1 MKRPPKVYHRTLRT
15 LRNVLLALLA
25 LWLWWASQ
33 GYPALTPQQ
42 ALRWQEQVHM
52 VEKVDYLDTLPVGIN
67 GEDRLVLAE
76 EKDLLEVCVAQKVG
90 FLRWSGRNL
99 VRYHREQELQ
109 AVPMMWE
116 DNLEGSLLL
125 FAWAPEGTHRVE
137 GVLTDT
143 RYDEPVQ
150 VFFKGEEKMGS
161 LFLCRGERPTE
172 EEWLGFFF
180 DLNSPQDLSYQQR
193 ALRYQIE
200 VRAYDQG
207 GNLLAENSYGV

>member
-15 LRNVLLALLA
+15 LRNVFLALLA

-33 GYPALTPQQ
+33 GYPALTPRQT
-42 ALRWQEQVHM
+42 LRWQEQVHM
-52 VEKVDYLDTLPVGIN
+52 VEKVDYLDTLPVGLKDK
-67 GEDRLVLAE
+67 DRLVLAE

-90 FLRWSGRNL
+90 FLRWSGWNL

-109 AVPMMWE
+109 AMPVMWE
-116 DNLEGSLLL
+116 GIGEGPLLL

-150 VFFKGEEKMGS
+150 VFFEGEEKMGS
-161 LFLCRGERPTE
+161 LFFCQGERPTE

-180 DLNSPQDLSYQQR
+180 DLNRPQDLSYQQR
-193 ALRYQIE
+193 TLRYQIE

-207 GNLLAENSYGV
+207 GNLLAESSYGV

>member
-15 LRNVLLALLA
+15 LRNVFLALLA

-33 GYPALTPQQ
+33 GYPALTPRQT
-42 ALRWQEQVHM
+42 LRWQEQVHM
-52 VEKVDYLDTLPVGIN
+52 VEKVDYLDTLPVGLKDK
-67 GEDRLVLAE
+67 DRLVLAE

-90 FLRWSGRNL
+90 FLRWSGWNL

-109 AVPMMWE
+109 SMPVMWE
-116 DNLEGSLLL
+116 GIGEGPLLL

-150 VFFKGEEKMGS
+150 VFFEGEEKMGS
-161 LFLCRGERPTE
+161 LFFCQGERPTE

-180 DLNSPQDLSYQQR
+180 DLNSPQDLTYQQR
-193 ALRYQIE
+193 TLRYKIE

-207 GNLLAENSYGV
+207 GNLLAESSYGV

>member
-1 MKRPPKVYHRTLRT
+1 MKRPPKVYHRALRT

-25 LWLWWASQ
+25 LWLGWASQ
-33 GYPALTPQQ
+33 GYPALTPRQ

-52 VEKVDYLDTLPVGIN
+52 VEKVDYLDTLPVGLKDK
-67 GEDRLVLAE
+67 DRLVLAE
-76 EKDLLEVCVAQKVG
+76 GKDLLEVCVAQKVG
-90 FLRWSGRNL
+90 FFRWSGRNL

-109 AVPMMWE
+109 VVPVMWE

-125 FAWAPEGTHRVE
+125 FSWAPEGTHRVE

-150 VFFKGEEKMGS
+150 VFFEGEEKMGS
-161 LFLCRGERPTE
+161 LLLCRGERPTE

-193 ALRYQIE
+193 TLRYQIE

-207 GNLLAENSYGV
+207 GNLLAESSYGV

>member
-15 LRNVLLALLA
+15 LRNVFQALLA

-33 GYPALTPQQ
+33 SYPALTPRQ

-52 VEKVDYLDTLPVGIN
+52 VEKVDYLDTLPVGLKDK
-67 GEDRLVLAE
+67 DRLVLAE
-76 EKDLLEVCVAQKVG
+76 GKDLLEVCVAQKIG
-90 FLRWSGRNL
+90 FLRWSGWNL

-109 AVPMMWE
+109 TVPVMWE

-125 FAWAPEGTHRVE
+125 FSWAPEGTHRVE

-150 VFFKGEEKMGS
+150 VFFEGEEKMGS

-193 ALRYQIE
+193 TLRYQIE

-207 GNLLAENSYGV
+207 GNLLAESSYGV

>member
-1 MKRPPKVYHRTLRT
+1 MKRPPKVYHRALRT

-33 GYPALTPQQ
+33 GYSVLTPRQ
-42 ALRWQEQVHM
+42 ALRWQEQAHM
-52 VEKVDYLDTLPVGIN
+52 VEKVDYLDTLPVGLN

-76 EKDLLEVCVAQKVG
+76 KKDLLEVCVAQKVG

-109 AVPMMWE
+109 AIPVMWE

-125 FAWAPEGTHRVE
+125 FVWAPEGTYRVE

-150 VFFKGEEKMGS
+150 VFFEGEEKMGS

-180 DLNSPQDLSYQQR
+180 DLNSPQDLTYQQR
-193 ALRYQIE
+193 TLRYQIE

-207 GNLLAENSYGV
+207 GNLLAESSYGV

>member
-52 VEKVDYLDTLPVGIN
+52 VEKVDYLDTLPVGLKDK
-67 GEDRLVLAE
+67 DRLVLAE

-109 AVPMMWE
+109 AVPVMWE

-125 FAWAPEGTHRVE
+125 FAWAPEGTYRVE

-150 VFFKGEEKMGS
+150 VFFEGEEKMGS

-180 DLNSPQDLSYQQR
+180 DLNSPQVLSYQQR
-193 ALRYQIE
+193 TLRYKIE

-207 GNLLAENSYGV
+207 GNLLRESSYGV

>member
-42 ALRWQEQVHM
+42 ALRWQEKVHM
-52 VEKVDYLDTLPVGIN
+52 VEKVDYLDTLPVGLKDK
-67 GEDRLVLAE
+67 DRLVLAE
-76 EKDLLEVCVAQKVG
+76 KKDLLEVCVAQKVG

-109 AVPMMWE
+109 AVPVMWE

-125 FAWAPEGTHRVE
+125 FAWAPEGTYRVE

-150 VFFKGEEKMGS
+150 VFFEGEEKMGS

-193 ALRYQIE
+193 TLRYQIE

-207 GNLLAENSYGV
+207 GNLLRESSYGV

>member
-1 MKRPPKVYHRTLRT
+1 MKRPPKVYHRALRT

-33 GYPALTPQQ
+33 GYPALTPRQ

-52 VEKVDYLDTLPVGIN
+52 VEKVDYLDTLPVGLKDK
-67 GEDRLVLAE
+67 DRLVLAE
-76 EKDLLEVCVAQKVG
+76 GKDLLEVCVAQKVG
-90 FLRWSGRNL
+90 FLRWSGWNL

-109 AVPMMWE
+109 AVPVMWE

-125 FAWAPEGTHRVE
+125 FSWAPEGTHRVE

-150 VFFKGEEKMGS
+150 VFFEGEEKMGS
-161 LFLCRGERPTE
+161 LLLCRGERPTE

-193 ALRYQIE
+193 TLRYQIE

-207 GNLLAENSYGV
+207 GNLLAKSSYGV

>member
-1 MKRPPKVYHRTLRT
+1 MKRPPKVYHRALRT

-33 GYPALTPQQ
+33 GYPALTPRQ
-42 ALRWQEQVHM
+42 ALRWQEKVHM
-52 VEKVDYLDTLPVGIN
+52 VEKVDYLDTLPVGLKDK
-67 GEDRLVLAE
+67 DRLVLAE
-76 EKDLLEVCVAQKVG
+76 KKDLLEVCVAQKVG

-109 AVPMMWE
+109 AVPVMWE

-125 FAWAPEGTHRVE
+125 FVWAPEGTYRVE

-150 VFFKGEEKMGS
+150 VFFEGEEKMGS
-161 LFLCRGERPTE
+161 LFLCQGERPTE

-193 ALRYQIE
+193 TLRYQIE
-200 VRAYDQG
+200 VQAYDQG
-207 GNLLAENSYGV
+207 GNLLAESSYGV

>member
-15 LRNVLLALLA
+15 LRNVFLALLA

-33 GYPALTPQQ
+33 GYPALTPRQT
-42 ALRWQEQVHM
+42 LRWQEQVHM
-52 VEKVDYLDTLPVGIN
+52 VEKVDYLDTLPVGLKDK
-67 GEDRLVLAE
+67 DRLVLAE

-90 FLRWSGRNL
+90 FLRWSGWNL

-109 AVPMMWE
+109 AMPVMWE
-116 DNLEGSLLL
+116 GIGEGPLLL

-150 VFFKGEEKMGS
+150 VFFEGEEKMGS
-161 LFLCRGERPTE
+161 LFFCQGERPTE

-193 ALRYQIE
+193 TLRYQIE

-207 GNLLAENSYGV
+207 GNLLAESSYGV

>member
-1 MKRPPKVYHRTLRT
+1 MKRPPKVYHRALRT

-33 GYPALTPQQ
+33 GYPALTPRQ
-42 ALRWQEQVHM
+42 ALRWQEKVHM
-52 VEKVDYLDTLPVGIN
+52 VEKVDYLDTLPVGLKDK
-67 GEDRLVLAE
+67 DRLVLAE
-76 EKDLLEVCVAQKVG
+76 EKDLLEVCVAQKIG
-90 FLRWSGRNL
+90 FLRWSGWNL
-99 VRYHREQELQ
+99 VRYHREQKLQ
-109 AVPMMWE
+109 AVPVMWE

-150 VFFKGEEKMGS
+150 VFFEGEEKMGS

-180 DLNSPQDLSYQQR
+180 DLNSPQDLTYQQR
-193 ALRYQIE
+193 TLRYKIE

-207 GNLLAENSYGV
+207 GNLLRESSYGV

>member
-33 GYPALTPQQ
+33 GYPALTPRQP
-42 ALRWQEQVHM
+42 LRWQEQVHM
-52 VEKVDYLDTLPVGIN
+52 AEKVDYLDTLPVGLKDK
-67 GEDRLVLAE
+67 DRLVLAE

-109 AVPMMWE
+109 VVPVMWE

-125 FAWAPEGTHRVE
+125 FSWAPEGTHRVE

-150 VFFKGEEKMGS
+150 VFFEGEEKMGS
-161 LFLCRGERPTE
+161 LFLCQGERPTE

-180 DLNSPQDLSYQQR
+180 DLNRPQDLSYQQR
-193 ALRYQIE
+193 TLRYQIE

-207 GNLLAENSYGV
+207 GNLLAESSYGV

>member
-1 MKRPPKVYHRTLRT
+1 MKRPPKVYHRALRT

-52 VEKVDYLDTLPVGIN
+52 VEKVDYLDTLPVGLKDK
-67 GEDRLVLAE
+67 DRLVLAE
-76 EKDLLEVCVAQKVG
+76 KKDLLEVCVAQKVG

-109 AVPMMWE
+109 AVPVMWE

-125 FAWAPEGTHRVE
+125 FAWAPEGTYRVE

-150 VFFKGEEKMGS
+150 VFFEGEEKMGS

-193 ALRYQIE
+193 TLRYKIE

-207 GNLLAENSYGV
+207 GNLLRESSYGV

>member
-1 MKRPPKVYHRTLRT
+1 MKRPPKVYHRALRT

-52 VEKVDYLDTLPVGIN
+52 VEKVDYLDTLPVGLKDK
-67 GEDRLVLAE
+67 DRLVLAE
-76 EKDLLEVCVAQKVG
+76 GKDLLEVCVAQKIG
-90 FLRWSGRNL
+90 FLRWSGWNL

-109 AVPMMWE
+109 VVPVMWE

-125 FAWAPEGTHRVE
+125 FSWAPEGTHRVE

-150 VFFKGEEKMGS
+150 VFFEGEEKMGS
-161 LFLCRGERPTE
+161 LFFCQGERPTE
-172 EEWLGFFF
+172 EDWLGFFF

-193 ALRYQIE
+193 TLRYQIE

-207 GNLLAENSYGV
+207 GNLLAESSYGV

>member
-1 MKRPPKVYHRTLRT
+1 MKRPPKVYHRALRT

-33 GYPALTPQQ
+33 GYPALTPRQV
-42 ALRWQEQVHM
+42 LRWQEQVHM
-52 VEKVDYLDTLPVGIN
+52 VEKEDYLDTLPVGLKDK
-67 GEDRLVLAE
+67 DRLVLAE
-76 EKDLLEVCVAQKVG
+76 GKDLLEVCVAQKMG

-99 VRYHREQELQ
+99 VRYYREQELQ
-109 AVPMMWE
+109 VVPVMWE

-150 VFFKGEEKMGS
+150 AFFEGEEKMGS
-161 LFLCRGERPTE
+161 LLLCRGERPTE

-193 ALRYQIE
+193 TLRYQIE
-200 VRAYDQG
+200 VRAYDQK
-207 GNLLAENSYGV
+207 GNLLAESSYGV

>member
-15 LRNVLLALLA
+15 LRNVFLALLA
-25 LWLWWASQ
+25 LGIWWAAQ
-33 GYPALTPQQ
+33 GYPALTPRQ

-52 VEKVDYLDTLPVGIN
+52 VEKVDYLDTLPVGLN

-90 FLRWSGRNL
+90 FLRWSGWNL

-109 AVPMMWE
+109 AVPVMWE

-125 FAWAPEGTHRVE
+125 FSWAPEGTHRVE

-150 VFFKGEEKMGS
+150 VFFEGEEKIGS

-193 ALRYQIE
+193 TLRYQIE

-207 GNLLAENSYGV
+207 GNLLAESSYGV

>member
-1 MKRPPKVYHRTLRT
+1 MKRPPKVYHRALRT

-33 GYPALTPQQ
+33 GYPALTPRQT
-42 ALRWQEQVHM
+42 LRWQEKVHM
-52 VEKVDYLDTLPVGIN
+52 VEKADYLDTLPVGIN

-76 EKDLLEVCVAQKVG
+76 KKDLLEVCVAQKVG

-109 AVPMMWE
+109 AVPVMWE

-125 FAWAPEGTHRVE
+125 FVWAPEGTYRVE

-150 VFFKGEEKMGS
+150 VFFEGEEKMGS

-180 DLNSPQDLSYQQR
+180 DLNSPQDLTYQQR
-193 ALRYQIE
+193 TLRYKIE

-207 GNLLAENSYGV
+207 GNLLAESSYGV

>member
-52 VEKVDYLDTLPVGIN
+52 VEKVDYLNTLPVGLKDK
-67 GEDRLVLAE
+67 DRLVLAE
-76 EKDLLEVCVAQKVG
+76 GKDLLEVCVAQKVG

-109 AVPMMWE
+109 AVPVMWE

-150 VFFKGEEKMGS
+150 VFFEGEEKMGS

-193 ALRYQIE
+193 TLRYQIE

-207 GNLLAENSYGV
+207 GNLLAESSYGV

>member
-15 LRNVLLALLA
+15 LRNVFLALLA

-33 GYPALTPQQ
+33 SYPALTPRQ

-52 VEKVDYLDTLPVGIN
+52 VEKVDYLDTLPVGLKDK
-67 GEDRLVLAE
+67 DRLVLAE
-76 EKDLLEVCVAQKVG
+76 GKDLLEVCVAQKIG
-90 FLRWSGRNL
+90 FLRWSGWNL

-109 AVPMMWE
+109 TVPVMWE

-125 FAWAPEGTHRVE
+125 FSWAPEGTHRVE

-150 VFFKGEEKMGS
+150 VFFEGEEKMGS

-172 EEWLGFFF
+172 EDWLGFFF

-193 ALRYQIE
+193 TLRYQIE

-207 GNLLAENSYGV
+207 GNLLAESSYGV

>member
-1 MKRPPKVYHRTLRT
+1 MKRPPKVYHRALRT

-33 GYPALTPQQ
+33 GYSVLTPRQ
-42 ALRWQEQVHM
+42 ALRWQEKVHM
-52 VEKVDYLDTLPVGIN
+52 VEKVDYLDTLPVGLK
-67 GEDRLVLAE
+67 GKDRLVLAE
-76 EKDLLEVCVAQKVG
+76 KKDLLEVCVAQKVG

-109 AVPMMWE
+109 AIPVMWE

-125 FAWAPEGTHRVE
+125 FVWAPEGTYRVE

-150 VFFKGEEKMGS
+150 VFFEGEERMGS

-180 DLNSPQDLSYQQR
+180 DLNSPQDLTYQQR
-193 ALRYQIE
+193 TLRYQIE

-207 GNLLAENSYGV
+207 GNLLRESSYGV